1 MDQDTR
7 RYIAAQLRKPAGERA
22 AQVGEKMN
30 EGNRLLN
37 LRAVSQLSVQP
48 EDTLLEIGMG
58 NGAFVP
64 LLLAAG
70 PAVRY
75 VGCDYS
81 PEMVQQATSRNQ
93 AAVANGQARF
103 LVAEAGSLPFPEA
116 QFDKILAVN
125 TIYFWEHPEE
135 ILAGLHR
142 LLKPAGTLVLG
153 LRPKATMQ
161 HYPFVSYGFRLYD
174 AAEVTALLAASGFR
188 AVRAVEEPE
197 PDQEFNGLF
206 QRVDSL
212 LVVARKPG

>member
-1 MDQDTR
+1 MDENTR
-7 RYIAAQLRKPAGERA
+7 KYIAAQLRRPAGETA

-37 LRAVSQLSVQP
+37 FRAIRQLAVQP
-48 EDTLLEIGMG
+48 GDRILEIGMG

-70 PAVRY
+70 PSVSY

-81 PEMVQQATSRNQ
+81 PEMVQQATLRNQ

-103 LVAEAGSLPFPEA
+103 LVAEASSLPFSA
-116 QFDKILAVN
+116 GQFDRILAVN
-125 TIYFWEHPEE
+125 TLYFWEHPEE

-142 LLKPAGTLVLG
+142 LLKPAGTLLVG
-153 LRPKATMQ
+153 LRPKTTMQ
-161 HYPFVSYGFRLYD
+161 HYPFVSHGFRLYD

-188 AVRAVEEPE
+188 VVRVVEEPE
-197 PDQEFNGLF
+197 PDQEFNGQA

-212 LVVARKPG
+212 LVVGQKPD

>member
-7 RYIAAQLRKPAGERA
+7 RHIAAQLRKPAGENA
-22 AQVGEKMN
+22 GQVGEKMN

-37 LRAVSQLSVQP
+37 LRAIGRLAVQP
-48 EDTLLEIGMG
+48 GDNILEIGMG

-64 LLLAAG
+64 LLLSAG
-70 PAVRY
+70 PSVRY

-81 PEMVQQATSRNQ
+81 PEMVQEATSRNQ

-103 LVAEAGSLPFPEA
+103 LVAEAGSLPFPA
-116 QFDKILAVN
+116 GQFDKILAVN

-135 ILAGLHR
+135 ILAQLHR
-142 LLKPAGTLVLG
+142 LLKPAGTLLLG

-188 AVRAVEEPE
+188 EVHAVEEPE
-197 PDQEFNGLF
+197 PDQEFNGRV

-212 LVVARKPG
+212 IVVAQKPG